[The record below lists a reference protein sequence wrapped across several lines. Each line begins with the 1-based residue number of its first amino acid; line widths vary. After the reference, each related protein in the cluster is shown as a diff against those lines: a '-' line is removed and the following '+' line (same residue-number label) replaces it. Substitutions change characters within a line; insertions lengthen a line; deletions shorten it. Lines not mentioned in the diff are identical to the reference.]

1 MKRKRSILLISTF
14 ILVTTLFIS
23 CENANRED
31 LSDFRAKF
39 DAYVDVQ
46 TEALYNYV
54 YGYCSKE
61 EFLVQQEKNTE
72 FLYTI
77 KDFCPEEFK
86 NLLNEYLDC
95 LNEFKL
101 NDNKES
107 YEKFKA
113 SLDNLYNEITTVSNE
128 NNLNYDNILKENY
141 INEMKR

>member
-1 MKRKRSILLISTF
+1 MKRKRSALLIIAF

-54 YGYCSKE
+54 YGYCSKV
-61 EFLVQQEKNTE
+61 EFLTQQEKNIE
-72 FLYTI
+72 FLYSI
-77 KDFCPEEFK
+77 QEFCPDEFKSLLSEYLECLKDFK
-86 NLLNEYLDC
+86 VNN
-95 LNEFKL
+95 
-101 NDNKES
+101 NDES
-107 YEKFKA
+107 YGRFKI

-128 NNLNYDNILKENY
+128 NNLNYDNILKEKY

>member
-1 MKRKRSILLISTF
+1 MKRKRSALLIIAF

-61 EFLVQQEKNTE
+61 EFLTQQEKSIE
-72 FLYTI
+72 FLYSI
-77 KDFCPEEFK
+77 QEFCPDEFKSLLSEYLECLKDFK
-86 NLLNEYLDC
+86 VNN
-95 LNEFKL
+95 
-101 NDNKES
+101 NDES
-107 YEKFKA
+107 YGRFKI

-128 NNLNYDNILKENY
+128 NNLNYDNILK
-141 INEMKR
+141 